1 VEQNYT
7 GQFARFLRM
16 MTGFQVDGHV
26 LKYDGRPFAPQQIA
40 ARVLEEVGARV

>member
-16 MTGFQVDGHV
+16 MTGYQADGTV
-26 LKYDGRPFAPQQIA
+26 LKYDGRPFSPQQIA
-40 ARVLEEVGARV
+40 ARVLEEVGVRA